1 MGIVIGVVV
10 LALVVVGVVV
20 ALRRRR
26 PERDGSVVAV
36 PSAVPAA
43 APTPAGDG
51 AGDPAEPVPD
61 VVVQTDDG
69 ADEHDDV
76 HLTRFA
82 APGTR
87 ALAKPVGM
95 SASLPVTVAG
105 GPAPSP
111 GQPDL
116 GEGAAEE
123 EMPEPESESEPE
135 PVGESVVEPVEEP
148 VESEP
153 VGESVVEPVEDP
165 VEPEPVGESVV
176 EPVEDP
182 VESEPVGESVV
193 EPVEDPVE
201 PGPESEPEPEPE
213 PVGESVVEPVED
225 PVEPESEPEPEPEPV
240 MDDLV
245 AAEPREAGQLES
257 PLESDAGAPSVAD
270 GLVAEDAAGDAEA
283 PTVVELQPE
292 PDLDPVDLIIRA
304 LIDRAR
310 ERHVAVADVAAE
322 LLEQAD
328 LEDRDIDAVFAD
340 LVDRTATD
348 EDLISPAARLDELT
362 ASDAAMPRRPGQM
375 NQFAQLDRQAKK
387 RVIIRVLCLLVAL
400 KEDNRLRPSSPRSEA
415 ETRQWPLARVV
426 WPLPAPGADSTR
438 DTSVAADLLDL
449 IRD

>member
-1 MGIVIGVVV
+1 MVRDMGIVIGVVV

-123 EMPEPESESEPE
+123 EMPEPESES
-135 PVGESVVEPVEEP
+135 
-148 VESEP
+148 
-153 VGESVVEPVEDP
+153 
-165 VEPEPVGESVV
+165 EPEPVGESVV